1 MAYADIQIEAPEALL
16 TKDAPPEELYRIG
29 LIYSEGMDVAVDLV
43 AAHKWFNLAA
53 TRGHR
58 GARVCRQEM
67 ADMMAYAAS
76 VGSAAAKREVGAR
89 GFIGNATDATAH
101 HFGKLVPAIVE
112 GKIILCLVVRL
123 VP

>member
-16 TKDAPPEELYRIG
+16 TKDAPADELYRIG

-58 GARVCRQEM
+58 EARLCRQEM
-67 ADMMAYAAS
+67 AEMMSSDDISKAQRAA
-76 VGSAAAKREVGAR
+76 REWLKKA
-89 GFIGNATDATAH
+89 N
-101 HFGKLVPAIVE
+101 
-112 GKIILCLVVRL
+112 
-123 VP
+123 